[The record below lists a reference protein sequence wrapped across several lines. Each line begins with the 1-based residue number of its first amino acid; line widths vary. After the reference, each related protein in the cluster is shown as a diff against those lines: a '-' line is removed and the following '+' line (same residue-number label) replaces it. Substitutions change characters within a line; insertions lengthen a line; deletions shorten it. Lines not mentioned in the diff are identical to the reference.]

1 MARLDGLGSDLEE
14 KMVGLA
20 GEVSSLDLR
29 ITNNLTALGECAG
42 AAWRLEGILSF
53 ISIFDISGKQQSQ
66 DRDNLLTLTIE
77 MYSVFGKI
85 SMNISGSHSSVS

>member
-29 ITNNLTALGECAG
+29 ITNNLTALGQCVG
-42 AAWRLEGILSF
+42 AARREILY
-53 ISIFDISGKQQSQ
+53 IDI
-66 DRDNLLTLTIE
+66 
-77 MYSVFGKI
+77 
-85 SMNISGSHSSVS
+85 

>member
-29 ITNNLTALGECAG
+29 ISNNVTALGECAG
-42 AAWRLEGILSF
+42 AARRKSF

>member
-42 AAWRLEGILSF
+42 AAGNPLYRYLIFQENSRVRTGI
-53 ISIFDISGKQQSQ
+53 IS
-66 DRDNLLTLTIE
+66 
-77 MYSVFGKI
+77 
-85 SMNISGSHSSVS
+85 

>member
-29 ITNNLTALGECAG
+29 ITNNLTALGECG
-42 AAWRLEGILSF
+42 GGLEGNPVYRYLIFQENSRVRTGI
-53 ISIFDISGKQQSQ
+53 IS
-66 DRDNLLTLTIE
+66 
-77 MYSVFGKI
+77 
-85 SMNISGSHSSVS
+85 

>member
-42 AAWRLEGILSF
+42 AAWREILY
-53 ISIFDISGKQQSQ
+53 IDI
-66 DRDNLLTLTIE
+66 
-77 MYSVFGKI
+77 
-85 SMNISGSHSSVS
+85 